1 MLSPVVHQ
9 VIGPV
14 DQAIVSFVD
23 AQRKSTATYL
33 SGSFYRV
40 LFFSVLTSLHHHR
53 RLLVRYIVRRRK
65 GTLNFETRP
74 SRIGR
79 SWRRKKGHDHNFEK
93 FFQNR
98 NKPYNTKHEF
108 HVGYNE
114 QTGEFSGVP
123 EPWLKLLHTQISK
136 ADQKKNPR
144 AVVHALKFYATSI
157 KRKQPTKFLIQKD
170 SITQSDDDLIDVD
183 PETCSPPL
191 SVRTDTEPIIQQAKF
206 VHPEPQVKELEQR
219 PTPPPLPPKPQNRN
233 IFAQQAKQRQI
244 NNEVTENLPAAVQPT
259 LNEQSRSSSSSG
271 QCQSGEQ
278 CRKISADD
286 AETVAERKQSAAVL
300 STRDSRILEELKSI
314 VSPENPSE
322 KYEFI
327 SKIGSG
333 ASGKVYLAKNPL
345 TQQTVAIK
353 CMDFKAQQKKEMLL
367 TEIKVMKQ
375 YRHRNL
381 VNYLESFLVED
392 DDLWVVMEYLEGG
405 CLTDVVT
412 ETILDERQIAS
423 VLLECLKAL
432 HFLHSHSIIHRDIK
446 SDNVLLGLDGSVKL
460 TDFGFCA
467 QLNPQRSK
475 RSTMVGTPYWMAPE
489 VVNRKQY
496 NHKVDIWSLGIM
508 ALEMLDGEP
517 PYLNEA
523 PLKALYLI
531 AQHGKPEI
539 KQIDRLSAS
548 FVDFLDRCLCVDV
561 EERAT
566 AEQLLAHP
574 FLTCASPLSRL
585 VPYIRAVKQMKLKA
599 KTPTV
604 DHHQHQYHQ
613 QNNNTNTTTITT
625 TTDTTI
631 DSATPQS
638 AYSCDV
644 HQ

>member
-1 MLSPVVHQ
+1 LYLFQ
-9 VIGPV
+9 GF
-14 DQAIVSFVD
+14 VSRISAPPASSAGQIYTHTHTEEED
-23 AQRKSTATYL
+23 LEEEEDMITILKSFFKTGSDVE
-33 SGSFYRV
+33 SGSSDAED
-40 LFFSVLTSLHHHR
+40 SV
-53 RLLVRYIVRRRK
+53 
-65 GTLNFETRP
+65 
-74 SRIGR
+74 RI
-79 SWRRKKGHDHNFEK
+79 S
-93 FFQNR
+93 
-98 NKPYNTKHEF
+98 KPYNTKHEF

-170 SITQSDDDLIDVD
+170 SIIQSDDDLIDVD

-206 VHPEPQVKELEQR
+206 VQPEPEVKELEQR

-244 NNEVTENLPAAVQPT
+244 NNEVAENLPTTVQPT
-259 LNEQSRSSSSSG
+259 SKEQSSG
-271 QCQSGEQ
+271 QCQSAEQ

-286 AETVAERKQSAAVL
+286 AETVAERKQSTVVL

-333 ASGKVYLAKNPL
+333 ASGKVYLAKNPS

-381 VNYLESFLVED
+381 VNYLESFLVEE

-604 DHHQHQYHQ
+604 DQQQQHHHHHQQQQQQCQ
-613 QNNNTNTTTITT
+613 QNNNSNNTSTTNTITT
-625 TTDTTI
+625 TTGTTI
-631 DSATPQS
+631 DSATAAAATPQS
-638 AYSCDV
+638 VYNSDF

>member
-9 VIGPV
+9 G
-14 DQAIVSFVD
+14 FVFLRPHIS
-23 AQRKSTATYL
+23 APPSSSAGQIYSPQEERNVELRNTAVQNRKDDVE
-33 SGSFYRV
+33 SGSSDAED
-40 LFFSVLTSLHHHR
+40 SV
-53 RLLVRYIVRRRK
+53 
-65 GTLNFETRP
+65 
-74 SRIGR
+74 RI
-79 SWRRKKGHDHNFEK
+79 S
-93 FFQNR
+93 
-98 NKPYNTKHEF
+98 KPYNTKHEF

-191 SVRTDTEPIIQQAKF
+191 SVRTDTEPIIQQAKV

-625 TTDTTI
+625 TTDTTV

>member
-1 MLSPVVHQ
+1 MITILK
-9 VIGPV
+9 
-14 DQAIVSFVD
+14 SFFKTGSDVE
-23 AQRKSTATYL
+23 
-33 SGSFYRV
+33 SGSSDAED
-40 LFFSVLTSLHHHR
+40 SV
-53 RLLVRYIVRRRK
+53 
-65 GTLNFETRP
+65 
-74 SRIGR
+74 RI
-79 SWRRKKGHDHNFEK
+79 S
-93 FFQNR
+93 
-98 NKPYNTKHEF
+98 KPYNTKHEF

-123 EPWLKLLHTQISK
+123 EPWLKLLHTQISFVPFSK

-259 LNEQSRSSSSSG
+259 LNEQFRSSSSSG

-604 DHHQHQYHQ
+604 DHHQHQHHQ
-613 QNNNTNTTTITT
+613 QNNNTNTTTITA

>member
-1 MLSPVVHQ
+1 MITILK
-9 VIGPV
+9 
-14 DQAIVSFVD
+14 SFFKTGSDVE
-23 AQRKSTATYL
+23 
-33 SGSFYRV
+33 SGSSDAED
-40 LFFSVLTSLHHHR
+40 SV
-53 RLLVRYIVRRRK
+53 
-65 GTLNFETRP
+65 
-74 SRIGR
+74 RI
-79 SWRRKKGHDHNFEK
+79 S
-93 FFQNR
+93 
-98 NKPYNTKHEF
+98 KPYNTKHEF

-259 LNEQSRSSSSSG
+259 LNEQFRSSSSSG

-604 DHHQHQYHQ
+604 DHHQHQHHQ
-613 QNNNTNTTTITT
+613 QNNNTNTTTITA

>member
-1 MLSPVVHQ
+1 MITILK
-9 VIGPV
+9 
-14 DQAIVSFVD
+14 SFFKTGSDVE
-23 AQRKSTATYL
+23 
-33 SGSFYRV
+33 SGSSDAED
-40 LFFSVLTSLHHHR
+40 SV
-53 RLLVRYIVRRRK
+53 
-65 GTLNFETRP
+65 
-74 SRIGR
+74 RI
-79 SWRRKKGHDHNFEK
+79 S
-93 FFQNR
+93 
-98 NKPYNTKHEF
+98 KPYNTKHEF

-206 VHPEPQVKELEQR
+206 VHHEPQVKELEQR

-585 VPYIRAVKQMKLKA
+585 VPYIRAVKQMKSKA

-631 DSATPQS
+631 DSATSQS

>member
-1 MLSPVVHQ
+1 MITILK
-9 VIGPV
+9 
-14 DQAIVSFVD
+14 SFFKTGSDVE
-23 AQRKSTATYL
+23 
-33 SGSFYRV
+33 SGSSDAED
-40 LFFSVLTSLHHHR
+40 SV
-53 RLLVRYIVRRRK
+53 
-65 GTLNFETRP
+65 
-74 SRIGR
+74 RI
-79 SWRRKKGHDHNFEK
+79 S
-93 FFQNR
+93 
-98 NKPYNTKHEF
+98 KPYNTKHEF

-191 SVRTDTEPIIQQAKF
+191 SIRTDTEPIIQQAKF